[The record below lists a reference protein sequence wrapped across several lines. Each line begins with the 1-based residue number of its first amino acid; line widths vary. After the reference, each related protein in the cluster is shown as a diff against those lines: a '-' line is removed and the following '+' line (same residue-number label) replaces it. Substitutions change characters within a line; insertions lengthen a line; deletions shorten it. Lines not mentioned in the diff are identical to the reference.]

1 MAVMLSDFITK
12 NPDICG
18 GKPCLKGRR
27 VRVQDVAYY
36 SEWCSWS
43 PDRIAESLSLR
54 LSEVHAAL
62 TYYFEN
68 IEEVRQDMQ
77 SATSYAQEL
86 KERIPSKLKAKLR
99 QYELDSETKSA

>member
-1 MAVMLSDFITK
+1 MAVMLSDFIAK

-27 VRVQDVAYY
+27 VRVRDVAYY

-43 PDRIAESLSLR
+43 PDRIAESLNIR

-68 IEEVRQDMQ
+68 LEEIREDMQ
-77 SATSYAQEL
+77 AAAGYTQEL
-86 KERIPSKLKAKLR
+86 KGKVPSKLKAKLR
-99 QYELDSETKSA
+99 QYELESETKSA